1 VAPHVKLRGGPAI
14 RSSAAHILID
24 RGSSRS
30 IDMSYTQAA
39 SVYVGD
45 ASSQVYE
52 FIRTPRPCIFL
63 NLDRIDWRDNPA
75 YAHWQLGQVVE
86 NIEELPA
93 ALEQAHAVQPQ
104 FEQAQRRM
112 SAASIDQAHT
122 PASHRQAEAILNF
135 ASREI
140 DARVRTSVAAR
151 LKIIPARASAPA
163 AVSAH
168 G

>member
-1 VAPHVKLRGGPAI
+1 
-14 RSSAAHILID
+14 
-24 RGSSRS
+24 
-30 IDMSYTQAA
+30 MSYTQAA
-39 SVYVGD
+39 SVYIGD

-75 YAHWQLGQVVE
+75 YTHWQLGQVVE

-93 ALEQAHAVQPQ
+93 ALEQAHALQPQ
-104 FEQAQRRM
+104 FEQAQRRI

-140 DARVRTSVAAR
+140 DARVRTSLAAR
-151 LKIIPARASAPA
+151 LKLTPPRASAVA